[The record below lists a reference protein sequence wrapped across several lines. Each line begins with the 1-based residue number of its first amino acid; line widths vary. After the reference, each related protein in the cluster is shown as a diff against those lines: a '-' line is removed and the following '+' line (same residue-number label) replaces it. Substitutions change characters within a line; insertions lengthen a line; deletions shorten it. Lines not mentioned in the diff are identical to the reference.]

1 IAANAVAL
9 HKDHIVGHMFL
20 ISYRPNWR
28 WLGMRETAAKSFV
41 DEVEAA
47 WSEYAEGMFGEI
59 DVEGKRTFTEFIREG
74 VGVHA
79 FNGEIFVQ
87 PVWDTET
94 TQLFRT
100 RFKAVSPKRVD
111 TPGHGMGNRFLR
123 AGVEVDRYGRAVAY
137 HICEDDFPFSGSGRW
152 ERIPRELPTGR
163 PAMLH

>member
-1 IAANAVAL
+1 
-9 HKDHIVGHMFL
+9 M
-20 ISYRPNWR
+20 
-28 WLGMRETAAKSFV
+28 
-41 DEVEAA
+41 EAA
-47 WSEYAEGMFGEI
+47 WSEYAEGMSGEI
-59 DVEGKRTFTEFIREG
+59 RRGKENARFTEFIREG

-137 HICEDDFPFSGSGRW
+137 HI
-152 ERIPRELPTGR
+152 L
-163 PAMLH
+163 